1 MAIHEYF
8 TPGATAASIRQLGL
22 NQATVLATLH
32 WWAKKDHRWKGGF
45 VLLNLMTGIPERQLR
60 RIINKLESLSLVKV
74 DRVPG
79 QRNIYHLLD
88 SVFDYLHESHQDRCT
103 VCQAIAGT
111 QDNQV
116 VPPGQS
122 GSTSRDNIS
131 SHPGQS
137 VRTDEVLLLEER
149 ELSSESTPA
158 TRPQKKTELRS
169 FDEKKKKGKRLS
181 MTDDPI
187 DQSVIDP
194 RDRDTWPK
202 CHADDCEEPWHEMDI
217 ASIGWGIKWEDM
229 DVDELSPYCSWHL
242 GEQQSKI
249 QNEGKKV
256 LRDQGNLRRCK
267 AKSCRYFEEVSG
279 AGFCRRH
286 LGQIERT
293 A

>member
-1 MAIHEYF
+1 MANHEYF
-8 TPGATAASIRQLGL
+8 TPGATAASIQQLGL
-22 NQATVLATLH
+22 AQATVLTTLP
-32 WWAKKDHRWKGGF
+32 WWASDHRWKGGF
-45 VLLNLMTGIPERQLR
+45 VLLTRMTGIPERRLR
-60 RIINKLESLSLVKV
+60 RIIHKLESLSLVKV

-122 GSTSRDNIS
+122 GSTSPDKMS

-137 VRTDEVLLLEER
+137 VRTDEVLLPEER
-149 ELSSESTPA
+149 ELSSEATPA

-169 FDEKKKKGKRLS
+169 SGEKKKKGKRLS
-181 MTDDPI
+181 MTTDPN
-187 DQSVIDP
+187 DSSVVNP

-202 CHADDCEEPWHEMDI
+202 CHADDCDYVWIEFLNIDPLHSEINWEVDINEM
-217 ASIGWGIKWEDM
+217 
-229 DVDELSPYCSWHL
+229 SPYCIVHL
-242 GEQQSKI
+242 AEQEVKTQKES
-249 QNEGKKV
+249 KKV

-267 AKSCRYFEEVSG
+267 AKGCRYFEEVKG
-279 AGFCRRH
+279 AGFCRTH